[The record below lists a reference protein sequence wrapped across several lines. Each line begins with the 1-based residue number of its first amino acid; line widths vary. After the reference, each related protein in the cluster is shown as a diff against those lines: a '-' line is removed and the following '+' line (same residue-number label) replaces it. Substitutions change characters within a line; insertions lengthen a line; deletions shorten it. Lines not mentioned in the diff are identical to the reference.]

1 MKSPCKESKIP
12 SYECIK
18 QDPSSEAIDVSVTKN
33 IAQRVQKVES
43 RGSLER
49 RCSPRLKNKP
59 QEKRPCYFEGQS
71 MKLDAPELD
80 ICKKEVEGES
90 TGPGERRWCPRL
102 ESIPDMSR
110 PLYDGDQRRELDAPK
125 HDVCKKE
132 TGDYNRKRHLESP
145 GDNAGKRRSYINHP
159 TQEWLPDIDRKGG
172 EDGLKRSGLA
182 LGSLPFKFD
191 DTEIELENNANLKW
205 TDYQSFVADSTK
217 QKACTAVKETAR
229 TFNNHHL
236 SCVQEE
242 EKRYEKVEARDP
254 QVADYTDNKG
264 NSSTAKCTS
273 NQPILKEI
281 SKASKKNEQSYTE
294 KQVAYLPGITVGH
307 KFFSRDDMVATGFH
321 GHWSN
326 GIDYIRKL
334 CGKLNKHGECS
345 SPVAVAIVL
354 SGQYQDGVDCLNE
367 VVYTG
372 QDRNN
377 TNGSKSQT
385 KDQVMRCSNLA
396 LENNMEQS
404 VPVRVICE
412 QKRGDNQSGKVY
424 TYCGLYK
431 VVRCWS
437 FKRASGFT
445 VSKYR
450 LKRLQGQPKVEI
462 DEVCFERERTIGKLH
477 GLVCEDISFGKEDI
491 PIPVINVIDNPP
503 IAPPGFKYIKS
514 VQVARNV
521 IIPPSASGCD
531 CKGKCTNPRSC
542 SCARLNGSDFPY
554 VDKDGGRL
562 IEAKDVVFEC
572 GPGCSCGPS
581 CINRVSQRGLKYRL
595 EVYRT
600 ANKGWAVRSWDAI
613 PSGAP
618 VCEYFGI
625 LRRNDELDNV
635 SGNEFIFDI
644 DCWHTMN
651 EIGGR
656 ERRKGDGSAPAI
668 DPLKKVDV
676 KMDESESEFCID
688 AGSCGN
694 ITRFINHSCQPNLF
708 VQCILSTHHDIR
720 LARIVLFAADDI
732 LPMQELTYDYG
743 YALDSVVGPDG
754 KLKQSPC
761 YCGTDECRGRLY

>member
-1 MKSPCKESKIP
+1 MKSPFKESNFP
-12 SYECIK
+12 RYECIK
-18 QDPSSEAIDVSVTKN
+18 QEPSSEAIGVSVTKI

-43 RGSLER
+43 KGSLER
-49 RCSPRLKNKP
+49 RRSPRLKNKP
-59 QEKRPCYFEGQS
+59 QEKRPCYDEGQS
-71 MKLDAPELD
+71 MELDAPELD
-80 ICKKEVEGES
+80 ICNKEVEGES
-90 TGPGERRWCPRL
+90 TGPVERRLCPRL
-102 ESIPDMSR
+102 ESIPDKSR

-125 HDVCKKE
+125 HVACKKE
-132 TGDYNRKRHLESP
+132 TGDYNLKRRSESP
-145 GDNAGKRRSYINHP
+145 GDNAGKKRSYIDHSM
-159 TQEWLPDIDRKGG
+159 QEWLPDIDRKGG
-172 EDGLKRSGLA
+172 EDGLKRSGPA
-182 LGSLPFKFD
+182 LGSLPLKFD

-205 TDYQSFVADSTK
+205 TDYQSFVADSIK
-217 QKACTAVKETAR
+217 QKASTAVKETTR

-236 SCVQEE
+236 RCVQEE
-242 EKRYEKVEARDP
+242 EKRYENVEARDP
-254 QVADYTDNKG
+254 QVADYTDN
-264 NSSTAKCTS
+264 
-273 NQPILKEI
+273 
-281 SKASKKNEQSYTE
+281 ASKKNKQSYTE
-294 KQVAYLPGITVGH
+294 KQVGYLPGITVGH
-307 KFFSRDDMVATGFH
+307 KFFSRDDMVATGFR
-321 GHWSN
+321 GHWLN

-334 CGKLNKHGECS
+334 CGKLNKHNEYS
-345 SPVAVAIVL
+345 SLVAVAIML

-372 QDRNN
+372 QGRNN
-377 TNGSKSQT
+377 MNGSKSQT
-385 KDQVMRCSNLA
+385 KDQVMHCSNLA

-412 QKRGDNQSGKVY
+412 HKRGDNQSGKVY

-437 FKRASGFT
+437 FKRTSGFT

-450 LKRLQGQPKVEI
+450 LKRLQGQPKVKI

-477 GLVCEDISFGKEDI
+477 GYEIYRAVMQLNMYYFHAHANIVVTENHFGPVVLLLVPTLLE
-491 PIPVINVIDNPP
+491 
-503 IAPPGFKYIKS
+503 GFKYIKS

-521 IIPPSASGCD
+521 TIPPSASGCD
-531 CKGKCTNPRSC
+531 CKGNCTNPRSC
-542 SCARLNGSDFPY
+542 SCARLNGFDFPY
-554 VDKDGGRL
+554 VDIDGGRL

-572 GPGCSCGPS
+572 GPGCGCGPS
-581 CINRVSQRGLKYRL
+581 CINRASQHGLKYQL

-600 ANKGWAVRSWDAI
+600 VNKGWAVRSWDLI

-635 SGNEFIFDI
+635 SENEFIFDI

-656 ERRKGDGSAPAI
+656 ERRQGDGSAPAN
-668 DPLKKVDV
+668 DPLKKVEV

-694 ITRFINHSCQPNLF
+694 VTRFINHSCQPNLF
-708 VQCILSTHHDIR
+708 VQCVLSTHHDIR

-761 YCGTDECRGRLY
+761 YCGTEECRGRLY

>member
-145 GDNAGKRRSYINHP
+145 GDNAGKRRSCINHP

-229 TFNNHHL
+229 TFNNHLL
-236 SCVQEE
+236 SYVQEE

-273 NQPILKEI
+273 KQPILKEI
-281 SKASKKNEQSYTE
+281 SEASKKNEQSYTE

-307 KFFSRDDMVATGFH
+307 KFFSRDDMVATGFR

-334 CGKLNKHGECS
+334 CGKLNKHCEYS

-354 SGQYQDGVDCLNE
+354 CGQYQDGVDCLNE

-377 TNGSKSQT
+377 MNGSKSQT
-385 KDQVMRCSNLA
+385 KDQVMHCSNLA

-694 ITRFINHSCQPNLF
+694 VTRFINHSCQPNLF

>member
-145 GDNAGKRRSYINHP
+145 GDNAGKRRSCINHP

-229 TFNNHHL
+229 TFNNHLL
-236 SCVQEE
+236 SYVQEE

-334 CGKLNKHGECS
+334 CGKLNKHCEYS

-354 SGQYQDGVDCLNE
+354 CGQYQDGVDCLNE

-377 TNGSKSQT
+377 MNGSKSQT
-385 KDQVMRCSNLA
+385 KDQVMHCSNLA

-581 CINRVSQRGLKYRL
+581 CINRVSQRGLKYQL

-600 ANKGWAVRSWDAI
+600 ANKGWAVRSWDVI

-694 ITRFINHSCQPNLF
+694 VTRFINHSCQPNLF

>member
-12 SYECIK
+12 SYKRIK
-18 QDPSSEAIDVSVTKN
+18 QEPSSEAIDVSVTKN

-43 RGSLER
+43 KGSLER

-59 QEKRPCYFEGQS
+59 QEKRPCYDEGQS
-71 MKLDAPELD
+71 MKLDDPELD

-90 TGPGERRWCPRL
+90 TGHGQRRWCPRL
-102 ESIPDMSR
+102 ESIPDKSR
-110 PLYDGDQRRELDAPK
+110 PK

-145 GDNAGKRRSYINHP
+145 GDNAGKRWSFINHP
-159 TQEWLPDIDRKGG
+159 MQEWLPDIDRKGG

-205 TDYQSFVADSTK
+205 TDYQSFVADSIK

-273 NQPILKEI
+273 KQPILKEI
-281 SKASKKNEQSYTE
+281 SEASKKNEQSYTE

-307 KFFSRDDMVATGFH
+307 KFFSRDDMVATGFR
-321 GHWSN
+321 GHWLN

-334 CGKLNKHGECS
+334 CGKLGKNNEYS
-345 SPVAVAIVL
+345 SLVAVAIVL

-372 QDRNN
+372 QGRNN
-377 TNGSKSQT
+377 MNGSKSQT
-385 KDQVMRCSNLA
+385 KDQVMHCSNLA

-412 QKRGDNQSGKVY
+412 HKRGDNQSGKVY

-445 VSKYR
+445 VSKYC

-462 DEVCFERERTIGKLH
+462 DEVCFEQERTIGKLH

-542 SCARLNGSDFPY
+542 SCARLNGFDFPY
-554 VDKDGGRL
+554 VDIDGGRL

-581 CINRVSQRGLKYRL
+581 CINRVSQRGLKYQL
-595 EVYRT
+595 
-600 ANKGWAVRSWDAI
+600 
-613 PSGAP
+613 
-618 VCEYFGI
+618 
-625 LRRNDELDNV
+625 
-635 SGNEFIFDI
+635 
-644 DCWHTMN
+644 
-651 EIGGR
+651 
-656 ERRKGDGSAPAI
+656 ERRQGDGSAPAI

-688 AGSCGN
+688 AISYGN
-694 ITRFINHSCQPNLF
+694 VTRFINHSCQPNLF

>member
-102 ESIPDMSR
+102 ESIPDTSR

-145 GDNAGKRRSYINHP
+145 GDNAGKRRSCINHP

-229 TFNNHHL
+229 TFNNHLL
-236 SCVQEE
+236 SYVQEE

-334 CGKLNKHGECS
+334 CGKLNKHCEYS

-354 SGQYQDGVDCLNE
+354 CGQYQDGVDCLNE

-377 TNGSKSQT
+377 MNGSKSQT
-385 KDQVMRCSNLA
+385 KDQVMHCSNLA

-581 CINRVSQRGLKYRL
+581 CINRVSQRGLKYQL

-600 ANKGWAVRSWDAI
+600 ANKGWAVRSWDVI

-694 ITRFINHSCQPNLF
+694 VTRFINHSCQPNLF

>member
-80 ICKKEVEGES
+80 NCKKEVEGES

-229 TFNNHHL
+229 TFNNHQL

-254 QVADYTDNKG
+254 QVADYTDN
-264 NSSTAKCTS
+264 T
-273 NQPILKEI
+273 
-281 SKASKKNEQSYTE
+281 SKKNEQSYTE

-334 CGKLNKHGECS
+334 CGKLNKHCEYS

-377 TNGSKSQT
+377 MNGSKSQT
-385 KDQVMRCSNLA
+385 KDQVMHCSNLA

-503 IAPPGFKYIKS
+503 IAPPGKLLTNLCFSEGGESGFKYIKS

-581 CINRVSQRGLKYRL
+581 CINRVSQRGLKYQL

-600 ANKGWAVRSWDAI
+600 ANKGWAVRSWDVI

-656 ERRKGDGSAPAI
+656 ERRKGDRSAPAI

-694 ITRFINHSCQPNLF
+694 VTRFINHSCQPNLF

>member
-102 ESIPDMSR
+102 ESIPDTSR

-172 EDGLKRSGLA
+172 EDGLERSGLA

-229 TFNNHHL
+229 TFNNHLL
-236 SCVQEE
+236 SYVQEE

-273 NQPILKEI
+273 KQPILKEI
-281 SKASKKNEQSYTE
+281 SEASKKNEQSYTE

-334 CGKLNKHGECS
+334 CGKLNKHCEYS

-354 SGQYQDGVDCLNE
+354 CGQYQDGVDCLNE

-377 TNGSKSQT
+377 TN
-385 KDQVMRCSNLA
+385 
-396 LENNMEQS
+396 E
-404 VPVRVICE
+404 
-412 QKRGDNQSGKVY
+412 
-424 TYCGLYK
+424 
-431 VVRCWS
+431 
-437 FKRASGFT
+437 
-445 VSKYR
+445 
-450 LKRLQGQPKVEI
+450 
-462 DEVCFERERTIGKLH
+462 
-477 GLVCEDISFGKEDI
+477 
-491 PIPVINVIDNPP
+491 
-503 IAPPGFKYIKS
+503 
-514 VQVARNV
+514 
-521 IIPPSASGCD
+521 
-531 CKGKCTNPRSC
+531 
-542 SCARLNGSDFPY
+542 
-554 VDKDGGRL
+554 
-562 IEAKDVVFEC
+562 
-572 GPGCSCGPS
+572 
-581 CINRVSQRGLKYRL
+581 
-595 EVYRT
+595 
-600 ANKGWAVRSWDAI
+600 
-613 PSGAP
+613 
-618 VCEYFGI
+618 
-625 LRRNDELDNV
+625 
-635 SGNEFIFDI
+635 
-644 DCWHTMN
+644 
-651 EIGGR
+651 
-656 ERRKGDGSAPAI
+656 
-668 DPLKKVDV
+668 
-676 KMDESESEFCID
+676 
-688 AGSCGN
+688 
-694 ITRFINHSCQPNLF
+694 
-708 VQCILSTHHDIR
+708 
-720 LARIVLFAADDI
+720 
-732 LPMQELTYDYG
+732 
-743 YALDSVVGPDG
+743 
-754 KLKQSPC
+754 
-761 YCGTDECRGRLY
+761 